1 MEAVLWKFDK
11 LTGCTPSL
19 LDLRDS
25 TFYRFDVHHNRC
37 KTNII
42 SILDTGTVTATQ
54 VEKKIGKKKPKKKQ
68 NHV

>member
-25 TFYRFDVHHNRC
+25 TFYRFDVHRVRC
-37 KTNII
+37 KTNNIT
-42 SILDTGTVTATQ
+42 SILDTRTVTATQ
-54 VEKKIGKKKPKKKQ
+54 VEKKIGKRK
-68 NHV
+68 HV